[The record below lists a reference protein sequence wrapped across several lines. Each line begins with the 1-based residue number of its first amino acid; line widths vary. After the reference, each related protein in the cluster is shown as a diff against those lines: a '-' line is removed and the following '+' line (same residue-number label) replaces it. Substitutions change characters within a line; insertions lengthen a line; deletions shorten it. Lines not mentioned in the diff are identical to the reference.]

1 MSSLRTRLFIILV
14 AATSLIWLFAIGWIS
29 VGTKHEIE
37 NVLDSRLEQAARMVS
52 SLVTSNN
59 VASPSDDSDS
69 PHILAVPNYERQLD
83 CQIWSLDGRLVART
97 RGAPNTSLSDSKAG
111 FSERLIDGVTWRVFT
126 VEVAGKGIRVLVGDR
141 LKIREQLVA
150 DLIKGLLA
158 PTVLIIP
165 LLGFLIWA
173 SLNRGL
179 GPLRSMAFELQG
191 RNADD
196 MSPIE
201 PGKVP
206 TEIRPVVTSLNGLFS
221 KVESAR
227 QHEREITAFAAHELR
242 TPLAGLRT
250 QAQIAIATTDSTTRD
265 TALSQILIAVDRTTR
280 LVRQLLSIAKLDAS
294 DNVRRDGYVNVG
306 AAVEE
311 VVDMQPIRDHRIHVV
326 VDPALAETFF
336 TANYEL
342 LALALRN
349 LHENAVHHMP
359 RGGTVRWYVK
369 RDVQN
374 TIVSVEDEGPGI
386 PEEELPL
393 VTNRFFRG
401 RHKSAS
407 GSGLGLAIVELALR
421 ANGARLDLANRTD
434 RLGLR
439 AEIIWPARSG
449 YFQSIPTSASERERH
464 GHLQLPQLRGFGAH

>member
-29 VGTKHEIE
+29 VGTKHEVE

-59 VASPSDDSDS
+59 IASPSDDTDS

-265 TALSQILIAVDRTTR
+265 AALGQILVAVDRTTR

-311 VVDMQPIRDHRIHVV
+311 IVDMQPIRDHRIDVV

-342 LALALRN
+342 LVLALRN

-359 RGGTVRWYVK
+359 SGGTVRWYVK
-369 RDVQN
+369 HDVQN
-374 TIVSVEDEGPGI
+374 TIVSIEDEGPGI

-393 VTNRFFRG
+393 VTSRFFRG

-407 GSGLGLAIVELALR
+407 GSGLGLAIVETALR
-421 ANGARLDLANRTD
+421 ANGASLNLANRTD
-434 RLGLR
+434 RPGLR

-449 YFQSIPTSASERERH
+449 YFQSIPTGTSERERH
-464 GHLQLPQLRGFGAH
+464 GHIQLPQLRGFGAH

>member
-1 MSSLRTRLFIILV
+1 VSSLRTRLFIILV
-14 AATSLIWLFAIGWIS
+14 TATSLIWLFAIGWIS
-29 VGTKHEIE
+29 VETKREVE
-37 NVLDSRLEQAARMVS
+37 NVLDSRLEEAARMVS

-59 VASPSDDSDS
+59 VATEDSDS
-69 PHILAVPNYERQLD
+69 PHILAVPNYERQLS

-97 RGAPNTSLSDSKAG
+97 HGAPDTSLSDSKAG
-111 FSERLIDGVTWRVFT
+111 LSERVTNGDRWRVFT
-126 VEVAGKGIRVLVGDR
+126 IEVAGKGIRVLVGDR
-141 LKIREQLVA
+141 LGIREQLLA

-158 PTVLIIP
+158 PMAIIIP

-179 GPLRSMAFELQG
+179 RPLRLMASELQG

-201 PGKVP
+201 PGRVP

-227 QHEREITAFAAHELR
+227 QREREITAFAAHELR

-250 QAQIAIATTDSTTRD
+250 QAQIAIATTDATTRD
-265 TALSQILIAVDRTTR
+265 MALSQILVAVDRTTR

-294 DNVRRDGYVNVG
+294 DNVGRDAYVNVG

-311 VVDMQPIRDHRIHVV
+311 IVDLRPVWDHRIHVV
-326 VDPALAETFF
+326 VDPALANTLC

-342 LALALRN
+342 LILALRN
-349 LHENAVHHMP
+349 LHENAIHHMP
-359 RGGTVRWYVK
+359 CGGTIRWYVK
-369 RDVQN
+369 HHLQN
-374 TIVSVEDEGPGI
+374 TIISVEDEGPGI
-386 PEEELPL
+386 PEEELHL
-393 VTNRFFRG
+393 VTSRFFRG

-421 ANGARLDLANRTD
+421 ANGASLNLANRTD
-434 RLGLR
+434 RSGLR
-439 AEIIWPARSG
+439 AETIWPARSE
-449 YFQSIPTSASERERH
+449 YLRSIPTGTSERERR
-464 GHLQLPQLRGFGAH
+464 GDLQLVR

>member
-29 VGTKHEIE
+29 VRTKHEVE

-52 SLVTSNN
+52 ALVTSNN

-69 PHILAVPNYERQLD
+69 PHILAVPNYARQLD

-97 RGAPNTSLSDSKAG
+97 RGAPSTSLSDNKAG
-111 FSERLIDGVTWRVFT
+111 FSERLIDGVAWRVFT
-126 VEVAGKGIRVLVGDR
+126 IEVAGKGIRVLVGDR
-141 LKIREQLVA
+141 LGIREQLLA
-150 DLIKGLLA
+150 DLIEGLLA

-179 GPLRSMAFELQG
+179 RPLRSMAFELQG

-201 PGKVP
+201 PGRVP
-206 TEIRPVVTSLNGLFS
+206 TEIRPVITSLNGLFS

-227 QHEREITAFAAHELR
+227 RHEREITAFAAHELR

-250 QAQIAIATTDSTTRD
+250 QAQIAIASADKTTRD
-265 TALSQILIAVDRTTR
+265 TALSQILVAVDRTTR

-294 DNVRRDGYVNVG
+294 DNVSGDGHVNLG
-306 AAVEE
+306 SAVEE
-311 VVDMQPIRDHRIHVV
+311 IVGMQPVRDHRIHVV
-326 VDPALAETFF
+326 VDPALDETFF
-336 TANYEL
+336 IASEEL
-342 LALALRN
+342 LVLALRN

-359 RGGTVRWYVK
+359 GGGTVRWHVK
-369 RDVQN
+369 HDVQN

-386 PEEELPL
+386 PEEELAL
-393 VTNRFFRG
+393 VTRRFFRG

-421 ANGARLDLANRTD
+421 ASGASLNLANRTD
-434 RLGLR
+434 RSGLR
-439 AEIIWPARSG
+439 AEIIWPARSRS
-449 YFQSIPTSASERERH
+449 FQSMLTGKSERH
-464 GHLQLPQLRGFGAH
+464 GDTQMPPLQSTGVA

>member
-29 VGTKHEIE
+29 VGTKHEVE

-59 VASPSDDSDS
+59 VASPSDDTDS

-97 RGAPNTSLSDSKAG
+97 RGAPNTRLSDSKAG

-126 VEVAGKGIRVLVGDR
+126 VEVAGKGVRVLVGDR

-150 DLIKGLLA
+150 DLIEGLLA

-265 TALSQILIAVDRTTR
+265 AALSQILVAVDRTTR

-311 VVDMQPIRDHRIHVV
+311 IVDMQPIRDHRIDVV

-342 LALALRN
+342 LVLALRN

-359 RGGTVRWYVK
+359 SGGPSDGT
-369 RDVQN
+369 
-374 TIVSVEDEGPGI
+374 
-386 PEEELPL
+386 
-393 VTNRFFRG
+393 
-401 RHKSAS
+401 
-407 GSGLGLAIVELALR
+407 
-421 ANGARLDLANRTD
+421 
-434 RLGLR
+434 
-439 AEIIWPARSG
+439 
-449 YFQSIPTSASERERH
+449 
-464 GHLQLPQLRGFGAH
+464 